1 MFHIKDTLC
10 KTFAML
16 GEAKLFKNE
25 LEAKETGDI
34 QDPLCLEDP
43 SRSVV
48 VFKWLILKHKKNLKK
63 GARYLVWTSSKF
75 SGSEPEGHM
84 FSSNWDKAF

>member
-1 MFHIKDTLC
+1 MFWLQQEGPLEARQNGKASQMFHIKDTLC

-48 VFKWLILKHKKNLKK
+48 VFK
-63 GARYLVWTSSKF
+63 
-75 SGSEPEGHM
+75 
-84 FSSNWDKAF
+84 